1 MNRRRK
7 KNKSKNLYP
16 VLRDTTPVPPSPKS
30 DSSTTIARIEASSV
44 SFSGPLPPPDMLQ
57 RYNEIIPNGAD
68 RVMTMAENQSK
79 HRERIEAAVIESNV
93 KSQARGT
100 TYGFIMGMTGLLGG
114 MFLIYSGHG
123 TTGITAFLSS
133 IGALASVFFI
143 GRKHGD
149 RELSQKSSALES
161 RRKR

>member
-1 MNRRRK
+1 MSHRRRK
-7 KNKSKNLYP
+7 KKSKHPYP
-16 VLRDTTPVPPSPKS
+16 ELLDSTRVPPVPKS
-30 DSSTTIARIEASSV
+30 DRSTTIATIEASSI

-79 HRERIEAAVIESNV
+79 HRERIEEAVIQSNV
-93 KSQARGT
+93 KGQARGT

-123 TTGITAFLSS
+123 AAGITAFLSS
-133 IGALASVFFI
+133 IGGLASVFLV
-143 GRKHGD
+143 GRKKGE
-149 RELSQKSSALES
+149 RELSQKSSNLDF
-161 RRKR
+161 RRKK